1 MSPLEEVRVA
11 PNLLHL
17 PAPASGHAP
26 RRVATISVH
35 TSPLDQPGTGDAG
48 GMNVYIVELSKRLAA
63 LGTEV
68 EIFTRATSG
77 DLPPSVELMPGVT
90 VRHVVSG
97 PFEGLRKEDLPSQLC
112 AFTSGVLRAEA
123 ARDPGY
129 YDLVHSHYW
138 LSGHVGWL
146 AKERWGVPLVHTAH
160 TLAKVK
166 NAWLAEGDRPE
177 PTARAVGE
185 AQVVQ
190 TADRLIASTLDE
202 AHQLIELYDADPT
215 RVATVA
221 PGVDLDAYRPDDVIA
236 ARAHLGLPLDAT
248 VLLFVGRIQPLKAPD
263 VLLRAAALMCQRD
276 PALRAR
282 LVVGV
287 VGGPSGTGL
296 EHPEHLSTLAAQL
309 GIADIVRF
317 EPPVAQPRLADWYR
331 AATVTVVPSY
341 NESFGLV
348 ALESQACGTPVVA
361 ASAGGLRTAVADGVS
376 GLLVEG
382 HDTSTWAAALA
393 RVTDDVALRRAL
405 SFGGVEHARRFS
417 WHSTAAGV
425 LDVYRGVLVEGPAVP
440 DAAVV
445 GAP

>member
-1 MSPLEEVRVA
+1 
-11 PNLLHL
+11 
-17 PAPASGHAP
+17 
-26 RRVATISVH
+26 
-35 TSPLDQPGTGDAG
+35 
-48 GMNVYIVELSKRLAA
+48 
-63 LGTEV
+63 
-68 EIFTRATSG
+68 
-77 DLPPSVELMPGVT
+77 MPGVL
-90 VRHVVSG
+90 VRHVVAG

-177 PTARAVGE
+177 PAARAVGE

-190 TADRLIASTLDE
+190 TADRLIASTVDE
-202 AHQLIELYDADPT
+202 ATQLVQMYDADPA

-221 PGVDLDAYRPDDVIA
+221 PGVDLDLFRPGDVVS
-236 ARAHLGLPLDAT
+236 ARARLRLPLDAV

-263 VLLRAAALMCQRD
+263 VLLRAAAAMCQRD
-276 PALRAR
+276 PDLRSR
-282 LVVGV
+282 LVVAV

-296 EHPEHLSTLAAQL
+296 EHPEHLSLLAQQL

-317 EPPVAQPRLADWYR
+317 EPPAPQERLADWYR
-331 AATVTVVPSY
+331 AATVTAVPSY

-361 ASAGGLRTAVADGVS
+361 AAAGGLRTAVADQVS
-376 GLLVEG
+376 GLLVTG
-382 HDTSTWAAALA
+382 HDASTWAAALTTLV
-393 RVTDDVALRRAL
+393 RDRGLRHRL
-405 SFGGVEHARRFS
+405 SQAGVVHARAFS
-417 WHSTAAGV
+417 WDATAAGV
-425 LDVYRGVLVEGPAVP
+425 LAVYRDVLAEGPAVP
-440 DAAVV
+440 DLAAV